1 MTKRI
6 AKRLLCLLLALLC
19 VAAVTVPDHPR
30 VYADVEDDE
39 ELIEMRKQYDKLEQ
53 KIAQNQKNLADTKQN
68 IRSNEQKLDDL
79 SNEISDYEAQLELLS
94 DRISVLNGDIDDLRV
109 RIKST
114 NGDIDEINSQIAEVE
129 QKTAETE
136 ALMEQTRVTL
146 LGRLRESY
154 MSGESSQLELLL
166 SSSDLVT
173 YFTRKELV
181 TRVTENDKALIQQ
194 LTDQVH
200 ELEELHAQLD
210 ASKAELEEKKAQLN
224 SEMNTLEAREADLQ
238 SSRSAEQQKKNAV
251 SNKYAQVQDVIK
263 DLDADSAAYQKAIK
277 MQQAERE
284 ILNKQIDDYIRE
296 HASTEGDTPDES
308 YGNDGDMMW
317 PVKGNTYITAGYP
330 AYSDGSPHW
339 GIDIVVRDSNGNNVS
354 RGKPFYAAQ
363 GGEVILALNDGSWNY
378 GFGNYC
384 IIDHGDG
391 TMTLYGHSDNIQVH
405 KGQIV
410 QKGQQIGII
419 GATGNVTGP
428 HLHFEVRIKKA
439 DGSVARVQPLNYVSN
454 PNRK

>member
-6 AKRLLCLLLALLC
+6 AKRLLCLLLALVC
-19 VAAVTVPDHPR
+19 VAAVAVPDHPQ

-39 ELIEMRKQYDKLEQ
+39 ELIEMRREYDKLEK
-53 KIAQNQKNLADTKQN
+53 KIAENQKNLADTKQS
-68 IRSNEQKLDDL
+68 IRTNEQKLDDL
-79 SNEISDYEAQLELLS
+79 SDEISNYEEQLEILS
-94 DRISVLNGDIDDLRV
+94 GRISVLNGDISDLRG
-109 RIKST
+109 RIQST
-114 NGDIDEINSQIAEVE
+114 NGDIDEINGQIAEVE

-136 ALMEQTRVTL
+136 ELMEQTRTTL
-146 LGRLRESY
+146 LARLRESY

-166 SSSDLVT
+166 SSTDLVT

-194 LTDQVH
+194 LTAQVH

-210 ASKAELEEKKAQLN
+210 ASKAALEEKKTQLN
-224 SEMNTLEAREADLQ
+224 NEMNTLEAREADLK

-251 SNKYAQVQDVIK
+251 SSKYEQVQGVINE
-263 DLDADSAAYQKAIK
+263 LDKDSAAYQKAIK

-284 ILNKQIDDYIRE
+284 ILNREIDEYIRA
-296 HASTEGDTPDES
+296 HASSEGDTPDES
-308 YGNDGDMMW
+308 YNNDGNMMF

-330 AYSDGSPHW
+330 AYSDGSAHW

-354 RGKPFYAAQ
+354 LNKPFYAAQ
-363 GGEVILALNDGSWNY
+363 GGEVILALNDGSWNH

-391 TMTLYGHSDNIQVH
+391 VMTLYGHSNNIMVS
-405 KGQIV
+405 KGQVV
-410 QKGQQIGII
+410 QKGQQIGVI
-419 GATGNVTGP
+419 GSTGNSTGP
-428 HLHFEVRIKKA
+428 HLHFEVRVKRA
-439 DGSVARVQPLNYVSN
+439 DGSVDRVQPLNYVSN
-454 PNRK
+454 PNR